1 MFSVFHLMETE
12 VEARVNDQAI
22 YFFGEVEALQSIS
35 GEVYSRSGAAVQ
47 EAPAWE
53 QFGKKGDKRNKF

>member
-47 EAPAWE
+47 EAPA
-53 QFGKKGDKRNKF
+53 